1 MYILLGKSELLVHSI
16 YNIISQSLILYLICN
31 TEIFT
36 GKKYEDK
43 IVSADSQQRRKKW
56 RYIDRNCDDIIMFGI
71 LLNIIITLLNIVWSY
86 TFESMLIFEPI
97 YLIINIIIPLLIIW
111 VKYHREFYKYRIF
124 FLYILSI
131 FIPMILPLIY
141 VSHNTLINYP
151 LIIVIITQILHGIE
165 TIKSAMEP
173 GNKVTKFFSITHIA
187 TIILYLIYFDINKFK
202 DLWSWIS
209 ITSIIL
215 LLGLFYFDEE
225 IINESNKIFFNIK
238 NEINMMKSGV
248 GAKQIRSNKYI
259 KGDEED
265 EIKYTHIVWV
275 VKVLIG
281 VAMYYQSR

>member
-1 MYILLGKSELLVHSI
+1 MPIKPKVK
-16 YNIISQSLILYLICN
+16 
-31 TEIFT
+31 F
-36 GKKYEDK
+36 KM
-43 IVSADSQQRRKKW
+43 V
-56 RYIDRNCDDIIMFGI
+56 IMFGI

-111 VKYHREFYKYRIF
+111 VKYRKEFYKYRIF

-165 TIKSAMEP
+165 TIKSSMEP